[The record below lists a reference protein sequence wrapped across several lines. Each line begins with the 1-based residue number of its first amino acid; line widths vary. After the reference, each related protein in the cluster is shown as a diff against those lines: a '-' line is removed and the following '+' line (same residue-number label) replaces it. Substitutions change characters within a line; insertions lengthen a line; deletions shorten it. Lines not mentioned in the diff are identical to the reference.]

1 MLTPIFTTEISSR
14 NLPFVKK
21 QNDCWQFQ
29 HLLNQLGTLDHI
41 EVKDTWFD
49 KLELYVENK
58 KESARR
64 SNTQD
69 SSHELIKLELSGRYL
84 VRAVG
89 GDLPVDESE
98 KRDLLIDLNSK
109 RGPD

>member
-1 MLTPIFTTEISSR
+1 MNLKQKEVLKNRFIFADRLTTEISSR

-29 HLLNQLGTLDHI
+29 HLLNQLQGTLDHI

-58 KESARR
+58 RKV
-64 SNTQD
+64 
-69 SSHELIKLELSGRYL
+69 L
-84 VRAVG
+84 VAVT
-89 GDLPVDESE
+89 P
-98 KRDLLIDLNSK
+98 KIHPTN
-109 RGPD
+109 